1 MMPFEHY
8 YTCRSTTLLMTP
20 GCGLLAGWTMR
31 EQEEPWPSSEAD
43 QPWWAGT
50 EETTAARS
58 TTPLL
63 SPMTTTPDTG
73 GHCTGGTW
81 PRAGSHWQWSRCPP
95 PCSPAALC
103 DGVVIGNMS
112 DLQWRL
118 HGWKCNFID
127 QCSKFLNKIGNNISN
142 NSLSKLVL
150 QTTIEIISWDMEDI
164 EDEVEDELF
173 NNTGEPDCHY
183 IHSLTHVSMV
193 IAYEYRVI
201 HLISWS
207 IPLFSWLV
215 KMKNVGF

>member
-1 MMPFEHY
+1 
-8 YTCRSTTLLMTP
+8 MTP
-20 GCGLLAGWTMR
+20 GCGLLAGWTVR
-31 EQEEPWPSSEAD
+31 GQEEPWPSSEAD

-112 DLQWRL
+112 VLQWRL

-150 QTTIEIISWDMEDI
+150 QTTIEIILWEMEDI

-173 NNTGEPDCHY
+173 NVEEVSNIVKYTIDTTLGDNNYQSRKVSAKFWRCL
-183 IHSLTHVSMV
+183 HSF
-193 IAYEYRVI
+193 I
-201 HLISWS
+201 
-207 IPLFSWLV
+207 
-215 KMKNVGF
+215 